1 MSAGALL
8 SRLVKEGGA
17 GRNAPPGLISRNVTV
32 RGRRTSMRLEAS
44 MWDAL
49 NEICRRECA
58 SAADICTRVAAAK
71 SPALTLTAAL
81 RVFIARYFRDAA
93 TEEGHARA
101 GHGREIPTGSL
112 PPSVTAPTRIPGATA
127 PGVTPA
133 E

>member
-8 SRLVKEGGA
+8 SRIVKEGDA
-17 GRNAPPGLISRNVTV
+17 GRNTPSGLISRNVTV

-49 NEICRRECA
+49 NEICRRERA
-58 SAADICTRVAAAK
+58 SAADICTRVATAK
-71 SPALTLTAAL
+71 SSALTLTAAL
-81 RVFIARYFRDAA
+81 RVFIASYFRDAA

-101 GHGREIPTGSL
+101 GHGREAPIGSL
-112 PPSVTAPTRIPGATA
+112 PPSATAPTRISGATA

>member
-8 SRLVKEGGA
+8 SRLLNKGDGPSN
-17 GRNAPPGLISRNVTV
+17 RPSGLISRNVTV

-49 NEICRRECA
+49 SEICRREHVR
-58 SAADICTRVAAAK
+58 AADICTRLATAK

-81 RVFIARYFRDAA
+81 RVFIASYFRDAA

-101 GHGREIPTGSL
+101 GHGAAAGMKVIPL
-112 PPSVTAPTRIPGATA
+112 APASHYNRTRA
-127 PGVTPA
+127 PAP
-133 E
+133 